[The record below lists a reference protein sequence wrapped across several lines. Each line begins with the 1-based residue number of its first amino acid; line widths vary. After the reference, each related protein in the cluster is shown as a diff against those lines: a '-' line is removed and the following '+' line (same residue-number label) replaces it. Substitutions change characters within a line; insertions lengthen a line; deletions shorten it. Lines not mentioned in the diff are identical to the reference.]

1 MLIHEGQCA
10 KQLSH
15 ATCRYPP
22 RPAPPGSCWRVRAL
36 RRGER
41 LPRLPHRRDKALPTD
56 PAEVW
61 LQSYGPCEPSPE
73 SPFSCMRVN
82 DTSLSLGETLASI
95 GGGYPR

>member
-1 MLIHEGQCA
+1 MQVSTPASPTRKLLEGESAAPRGASA
-10 KQLSH
+10 K
-15 ATCRYPP
+15 A
-22 RPAPPGSCWRVRAL
+22 APSQ
-36 RRGER
+36 
-41 LPRLPHRRDKALPTD
+41 DKALPTD